1 MIYAI
6 IAAGEGSRLLQEG
19 VKGPKPMVKVNGEML
34 IDRLIRIFLDNHA
47 EKITV
52 IVNDHSPDLVEHLQ
66 GLALPAPLHLVIK
79 STPSSFHSFYELLQV
94 NNEVPEE
101 LCLATTDSIF
111 DESEFSNYIS
121 EFKNGAKRDGL
132 FAVTSFI
139 DDETPLY
146 VSFDDALAV
155 TEITDNS
162 AKPNPFISG
171 GIYCLRKSALAMV
184 ASAMNEG
191 VHRMR
196 NFQKMLLQR
205 GLRIEAF
212 PFSKVLDIDHITDIA
227 KAEDFLRETKS
238 TNNLVH
244 VNG

>member
-19 VKGPKPMVKVNGEML
+19 VKGPKPMVRVNGEML
-34 IDRLIRIFLDNHA
+34 IDRLLRIFMNNRA
-47 EKITV
+47 EKIVV
-52 IVNDHSPDLVEHLQ
+52 IVNDHSRELVEHLQ
-66 GLALPAPLHLVIK
+66 GLNLAVPLQLVIK
-79 STPSSFHSFYELLQV
+79 STPSSFHSFYELLQAD
-94 NNEVPEE
+94 NDIEE

-111 DESEFSNYIS
+111 DESEFSLYID
-121 EFKNGAKRDGL
+121 EFENGSQSDGL

-146 VSFDDALAV
+146 VSFDDSRAII
-155 TEITDNS
+155 EISDNS
-162 AKPNPFISG
+162 VIPNPFISG
-171 GIYCLRKSALAMV
+171 GIYCLGKSALAV
-184 ASAMNEG
+184 VTTAMNKG

-196 NFQKMLLQR
+196 NFQKMLLQQ

-212 PFSKVLDIDHITDIA
+212 PFSKVLDIDHVTDIA
-227 KAEDFLRETKS
+227 KAEQFLIETGK
-238 TNNLVH
+238 TNNLAH